1 MKIVIT
7 TTHLAHFAGSE
18 IVALEIAEHFSA
30 KKDNQVFLIT
40 NYYDNPIK
48 AMVETDIYKTQYPN
62 LIITTDWNIEIN
74 YEEMDLV
81 WVQHQLVPSKLMRMF
96 IGKPITKPFIIFHHL
111 GQLDL
116 RYFHG
121 QAELALADKICS
133 ISQENIESLRGF
145 LADREIELFP
155 NPAPLIFTTFSRRVT
170 SQSLKRVALISNHP
184 PSECVELKNELK
196 ANGIEMVVYGVNANY
211 QRITPNIL
219 SQFDTVITIG
229 KTVQYCLVMG
239 IPVYVYD
246 HFGGFGYLND
256 GNYSTAS
263 FFNFSGR
270 GGEYKNT
277 KTIANELVENFES
290 ACIYS
295 NTIRGH
301 SSEIYNLDSCLRNVM
316 KAKLRA
322 KHIDENNVKQALY
335 KLDVM
340 RDSYK
345 QAAYINLKD
354 EQISLLA
361 TENGQLKE
369 ALAKVNSSYR
379 QIHRLSG
386 VGNLPVIT
394 KLLTRIL
401 KSFKLRK

>member
-1 MKIVIT
+1 
-7 TTHLAHFAGSE
+7 
-18 IVALEIAEHFSA
+18 
-30 KKDNQVFLIT
+30 
-40 NYYDNPIK
+40 
-48 AMVETDIYKTQYPN
+48 
-62 LIITTDWNIEIN
+62 
-74 YEEMDLV
+74 
-81 WVQHQLVPSKLMRMF
+81 
-96 IGKPITKPFIIFHHL
+96 
-111 GQLDL
+111 
-116 RYFHG
+116 
-121 QAELALADKICS
+121 
-133 ISQENIESLRGF
+133 
-145 LADREIELFP
+145 
-155 NPAPLIFTTFSRRVT
+155 
-170 SQSLKRVALISNHP
+170 
-184 PSECVELKNELK
+184 
-196 ANGIEMVVYGVNANY
+196 
-211 QRITPNIL
+211 
-219 SQFDTVITIG
+219 
-229 KTVQYCLVMG
+229 MG

-256 GNYSTAS
+256 GNYSRAS

-290 ACIYS
+290 ACIYA
-295 NTIRGH
+295 NTIREH

-361 TENGQLKE
+361 TENRQLKE

-379 QIHRLSG
+379 QIHRLIG